1 MSWIKDVLALLGML
15 VFVASII
22 VLMVGFGL

>member
-1 MSWIKDVLALLGML
+1 MGWIKDVLALLGML